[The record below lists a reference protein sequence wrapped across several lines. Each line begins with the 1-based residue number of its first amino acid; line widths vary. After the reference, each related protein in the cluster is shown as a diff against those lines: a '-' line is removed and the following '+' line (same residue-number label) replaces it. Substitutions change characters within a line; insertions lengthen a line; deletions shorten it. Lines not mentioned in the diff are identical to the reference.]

1 MRQWILNNL
10 QLLMILAFVGFSAFS
25 WLMRKLAE
33 KAQERRVEQ
42 QRERQ
47 RFEALRTGRIE
58 PAPAPQAAE
67 TPAQR
72 LAKIAAR
79 REEMRIR
86 VQEGAAAPQPRTVST
101 TSGPVSGQRGATMS
115 VPTRQVESNDA
126 SQQSAQV
133 RLEEIQARRRAEI
146 ARQQS
151 QGRHLQ
157 QQQQQQQALQQQQQ
171 QRELAKVLEQQRQ
184 HALAEQKARGGT
196 RQSRSERARPRDTLI
211 TPPPEDTSSTSIE
224 LTEIID
230 VHKHMRAEHAAAF
243 DQPQTQVSRVSARMT
258 RQNLRQAIVLNEVLG
273 PPIALRNTEEAQ

>member
-25 WLMRKLAE
+25 WLMRKVAE
-33 KAQERRVEQ
+33 KAQQRRVEQ

-47 RFEALRTGRIE
+47 QIEALRTGRSE
-58 PAPAPQAAE
+58 LTPQPQVVE

-86 VQEGAAAPQPRTVST
+86 VQEGTAAPQPRTVST
-101 TSGPVSGQRGATMS
+101 TSGPISGQRGATMS
-115 VPTRQVESNDA
+115 VPTRQVESKDA

-151 QGRHLQ
+151 QGRQLQ
-157 QQQQQQQALQQQQQ
+157 QQQQQQQVLQQQQQ

-184 HALAEQKARGGT
+184 HALAQQKARGGS
-196 RQSRSERARPRDTLI
+196 RQSRAERARSRDTLLS
-211 TPPPEDTSSTSIE
+211 PPPEDTSSTSIE

-243 DQPQTQVSRVSARMT
+243 DQPQNQVSRVSARMT